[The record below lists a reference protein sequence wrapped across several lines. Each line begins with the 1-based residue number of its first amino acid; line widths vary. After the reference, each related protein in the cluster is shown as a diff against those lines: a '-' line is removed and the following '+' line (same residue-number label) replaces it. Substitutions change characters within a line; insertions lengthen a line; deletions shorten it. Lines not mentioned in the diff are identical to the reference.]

1 LANKDAP
8 HGFRPVRQLHG
19 GRVPMHQYKCSTTT
33 AIYEGD
39 IVQLKSTGNV
49 KTITTV
55 TGVDTMVGVAAEYAA
70 IATTDIL
77 VYDDPYTVF
86 EAQCDGATDPGT
98 TTSLGHIGNTCD
110 LILTTGNTTTLLS
123 KHEIDYSQIT
133 TATASGAMQIVGFYE
148 GVDNDVTLAHARYEV
163 IFQRHLYT
171 DKLHVV

>member
-1 LANKDAP
+1 LANRDAP

-39 IVQLKSTGNV
+39 VVQLKASGNV

-55 TGVDTMVGVAAEYAA
+55 SGVDCQVGVAAEYAA

-86 EAQCDGATDPGT
+86 EVQCDGATDPGA

-110 LILTTGNTTTLLS
+110 LTLTTGNTTTKLS
-123 KHEIDYSQIT
+123 KHEIDYDTIT
-133 TATASGAMQIVGFYE
+133 TATGSGAMKIVGFYE

-171 DKLHVV
+171 SKLHVI